1 MSTVSEPQ
9 LEHLFERAHSNHF
22 NEAEFYSGLLNAM
35 VYVHA
40 PVSDDSK
47 NVRLIQFQ
55 HPDGFDAIPIFTSA
69 HRCARASSKAVRALR
84 LPCVGLLKATRGA
97 TLMINPND
105 GGPVLYPEEVTAL
118 LKNGTLGTFEKIEQA
133 GGSWDVRLAE
143 SPSRTIVDAV
153 CTAAAAT
160 SFIKLVY
167 LLEKRAP
174 DTVRDEAT
182 LLIYLAAESTHL
194 ERAARHM
201 VQVLQNLSPRLDT
214 VIDVAVYDIAQARPE
229 FLDQIGAV
237 PVFRHSCADRH
248 KPLVR

>member
-1 MSTVSEPQ
+1 MLTVSEPQ
-9 LEHLFERAHSNHF
+9 LENLFERAHSNHF

-47 NVRLIQFQ
+47 NVRLVQFQ
-55 HPDGFDAIPIFTSA
+55 HPDGFDTIPVFTSA
-69 HRCARASSKAVRALR
+69 HRCARASSKAVTALR
-84 LPCVGLLKATRGA
+84 LPCIDLLNATRGA

-153 CTAAAAT
+153 CTGAASI
-160 SFIKLVY
+160 SFIRHVY
-167 LLEKRAP
+167 ILEKRAP
-174 DTVRDEAT
+174 DSAWDEAT
-182 LLIYLAAESTHL
+182 LLIYLAAESTQL

-201 VQVLQNLSPRLDT
+201 VQVIQNLSPRPDI
-214 VIDVAVYDIAQARPE
+214 VIDIAVYDIAQARPE

-237 PVFRHSCADRH
+237 PVFGQSG
-248 KPLVR
+248 